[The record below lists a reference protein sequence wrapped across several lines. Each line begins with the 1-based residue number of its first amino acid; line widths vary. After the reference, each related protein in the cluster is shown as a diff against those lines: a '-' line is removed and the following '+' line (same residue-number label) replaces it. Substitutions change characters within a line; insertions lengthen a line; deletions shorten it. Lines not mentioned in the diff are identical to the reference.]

1 MSPLMFSLS
10 PNLQD
15 MQPLRLFP
23 QPGHAARTS
32 PVRHGKRGLGSTDE
46 GRDTGETPT
55 GS

>member
-1 MSPLMFSLS
+1 MSPLMSPLS